1 MQQKERI
8 NLRGS
13 LVNLTPGE
21 TLVVSLE
28 DFAYTTIRS
37 YVVELGWSMQ
47 RKYTCK
53 RNREARTYT
62 VTRLS

>member
-1 MQQKERI
+1 MVGLQPG
-8 NLRGS
+8 GS
-13 LVNLTPGE
+13 LV
-21 TLVVSLE
+21 VSID

-37 YVVELGWSMQ
+37 TCSELSWSLQ
-47 RKYTCK
+47 RSYSCK

>member
-1 MQQKERI
+1 MEQKERI

-13 LVNLTPGE
+13 MLALEPGN
-21 TLVVSLE
+21 SLE
-28 DFAYTTIRS
+28 VSIADFAYTTVRS
-37 YVVELGWSMQ
+37 YVVELGWQ
-47 RKYTCK
+47 FERRYTCR

>member
-1 MQQKERI
+1 MEQKERI

-13 LVNLTPGE
+13 MLALEPGN
-21 TLVVSLE
+21 SLE
-28 DFAYTTIRS
+28 VSIADFAYTTVRS
-37 YVVELGWSMQ
+37 YVVELGWQ
-47 RKYTCK
+47 FERRYTCH

>member
-1 MQQKERI
+1 MQQIERI

-13 LVNLTPGE
+13 LVGLQPGGS
-21 TLVVSLE
+21 LVVSID

-37 YVVELGWSMQ
+37 TCSELSWSLQ
-47 RKYTCK
+47 RSYTCK
-53 RNREARTYT
+53 RDREARTYT